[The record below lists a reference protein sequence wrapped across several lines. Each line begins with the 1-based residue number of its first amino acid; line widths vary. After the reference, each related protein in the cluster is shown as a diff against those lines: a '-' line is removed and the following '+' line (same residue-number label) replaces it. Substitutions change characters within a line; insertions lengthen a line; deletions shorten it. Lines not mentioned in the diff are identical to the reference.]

1 LGDIQSLAA
10 VFDSPATSCR
20 SCRQNVGSATL
31 KAPARDAIVPTDN
44 LLFNVNVGY
53 LDAKYMEISGTFAL
67 DTNTAF
73 AQAP

>member
-1 LGDIQSLAA
+1 M
-10 VFDSPATSCR
+10 
-20 SCRQNVGSATL
+20 
-31 KAPARDAIVPTDN
+31 PTDN